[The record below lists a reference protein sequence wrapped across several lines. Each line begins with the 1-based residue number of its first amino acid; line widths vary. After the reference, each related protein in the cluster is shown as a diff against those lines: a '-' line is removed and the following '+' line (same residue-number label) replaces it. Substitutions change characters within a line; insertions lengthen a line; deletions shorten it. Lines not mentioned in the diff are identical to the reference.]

1 MAPKSVMFTERVST
15 YLTKE
20 QLAKV
25 REEAIKL
32 GMDVSGF
39 IRMVILKEVNRNGES
54 GEKDNENDH

>member
-1 MAPKSVMFTERVST
+1 MAPKSIMYTERVST

-25 REEAIKL
+25 REEAAKL

-39 IRMVILKEVNRNGES
+39 IRMLLIKEVYKNG
-54 GEKDNENDH
+54 